1 MGKFFVFLVF
11 AVVLTF
17 ASFSFVSLTP
27 NYPSKIIPI
36 HLPSIGGKFIAKKGA
51 YMSNLGDVSIT
62 ADVDCCSTTCC
73 FGGLGCIRQEASGQG
88 TVFYNAG
95 GTILQKTL
103 APGEKV
109 LVDALSIVGF
119 QESVSF
125 GVQPTGGCGGCCF
138 GGEGLCYGTLTGP
151 GVILVQS
158 MSFEKFK
165 AAVAPPY
172 SPESAQP
179 EEGEASG

>member
-1 MGKFFVFLVF
+1 
-11 AVVLTF
+11 
-17 ASFSFVSLTP
+17 
-27 NYPSKIIPI
+27 
-36 HLPSIGGKFIAKKGA
+36 
-51 YMSNLGDVSIT
+51 MSNQGDVSIT
-62 ADVDCCSTTCC
+62 ADVDCKPTTICC
-73 FGGLGCIRQEASGQG
+73 GGLGCIRQQATGNG
-88 TVFYNAG
+88 TVFYSAG

-109 LVDALSIVGF
+109 ITDATSIVGF

-125 GVQPTGGCGGCCF
+125 GVQPTGGCGGMCC

-172 SPESAQP
+172 NSKTDDDDDNN
-179 EEGEASG
+179 GVTG